1 VTPGEIVPATEL
13 LGEMLLELERY
24 REAGEAFGAALE
36 RSPRRLRSL
45 YGAGRAA
52 ELAGDT
58 ATAAERY
65 DELLELTESGDQD
78 TEAIRHAREFV
89 SNA

>member
-1 VTPGEIVPATEL
+1 MTPGEIIPAPEL

-24 REAGEAFGAALE
+24 EEAGEAFAAALE

-58 ATAAERY
+58 ATATARY
-65 DELLELTESGDQD
+65 GEVLELTESGDPD
-78 TEAIRHAREFV
+78 TEAIRHAREFT
-89 SNA
+89 SSI